1 MMQRAWERDARQNVN
16 FENGGSCSLRP
27 KSKPKHHDSNNDAK
41 LDKRNYA
48 KTKKFVVI
56 IRRRWW
62 YKWCQISAQNPKAQ
76 NL

>member
-1 MMQRAWERDARQNVN
+1 
-16 FENGGSCSLRP
+16 LRP